1 MKKTYIL
8 NSYFKPEWL
17 MWILFTFALSGCS
30 STPKSVSGHT
40 DQKIFST
47 YQKVLNLKEELLHL
61 FVNKKQQKIGKRVII
76 HSLFKSGQTEIESDN
91 HGIGYL
97 YFSGQNASAR
107 NSYIAVVGHTDNTGS
122 ASGNII
128 ISKKRAHEASLF
140 LKEGGVNNLY
150 TYSFGEYLPK
160 YPNTSKVNRAL
171 NRRIEILEFDTK
183 EGFQQYMNKFY
194 LSPYAIAKKEAVKIK
209 EKQQLLAK
217 NKAASKPPTA
227 KRFPPKRKITY
238 TQEFIGF
245 GGIPYNE
252 SKLDLVSMV
261 GDIQQKNS
269 FWSPIKKAH
278 ANIITPESCIND
290 TPPNPVKYKKLKT
303 SKYLPGMNSVTWW
316 TKVNGHAITVGPIAV
331 ARKNAEPVEA
341 PTISIYK
348 NYNSGQSPITYSYPS
363 TAKTYEGE
371 HSILYRIFPEKN
383 KVSLR
388 CIDLVLPK
396 SRESKTT
403 KALKGKIY
411 YHTSKG
417 VRMSDFL
424 PHLN

>member
-1 MKKTYIL
+1 MKKIYIL
-8 NSYFKPEWL
+8 NNCCKPEWL
-17 MWILFTFALSGCS
+17 ILCILALSGCS
-30 STPKSVSGHT
+30 SIPKPVSGHT

-47 YQKVLNLKEELLHL
+47 YQKVLNLQEESLYLS
-61 FVNKKQQKIGKRVII
+61 VNDKQQKIGKKVTI

-107 NSYIAVVGHTDNTGS
+107 NTYIAVVGHTDNTGS
-122 ASGNII
+122 ALGNIN
-128 ISKKRAHEASLF
+128 ISKKRSHEASLF

-150 TYSFGEYLPK
+150 TYYFGEYLPK
-160 YPNTSKVNRAL
+160 YPNTSKTSRAL
-171 NRRIEILEFDTK
+171 NRRIEILEFETK
-183 EGFQQYMNKFY
+183 EYFQQYMNKFY
-194 LSPYAIAKKEAVKIK
+194 LAPYSIAKKEMAQAQK
-209 EKQQLLAK
+209 KQHLLTK
-217 NKAASKPPTA
+217 KKTASKAPPNT
-227 KRFPPKRKITY
+227 KSSPTKRKITY
-238 TQEFIGF
+238 TTEFIGF

-252 SKLDLVSMV
+252 SKLDLVATI
-261 GDIQQKNS
+261 GAIQEKSS

-278 ANIITPESCIND
+278 ANIIVPESCLND
-290 TPPNPVKYKKLKT
+290 TSPNSIKNKKLKT
-303 SKYLPGMNSVTWW
+303 SRYLPGMNSVTWW
-316 TKVNGHAITVGPIAV
+316 AKVNGHAITVGPVAV

-348 NYNSGQSPITYSYPS
+348 NYNSTQSSPTYSYPS
-363 TAKTYEGE
+363 IAKTYEGE
-371 HSILYRIFPEKN
+371 HNILYRIFPEKN
-383 KVSLR
+383 TVSLR

-396 SRESKTT
+396 SREGKTT

-424 PHLN
+424 PNLN